1 MAQLPL
7 TTRFARLA
15 GIDRRAGSAEYRRM
29 RWIGPVAILVAV
41 LLTLVTLGIQGS
53 FAVGALAI
61 FSLGAFCGLVVS
73 RSHKWVAAAGACVA
87 ATVGLMAIATQDRG
101 DDPWWEL
108 VAFVS
113 GVLTVAA
120 AALWCA
126 GVWLGAKMRPRSQIG
141 P

>member
-1 MAQLPL
+1 
-7 TTRFARLA
+7 
-15 GIDRRAGSAEYRRM
+15 M

-41 LLTLVTLGIQGS
+41 LLTLATLGVQPS

-61 FSLGAFCGLVVS
+61 FSLGALCGLIVS

-87 ATVGLMAIATQDRG
+87 ATVGLTAIANQDRA

-108 VAFVS
+108 VAFVF
-113 GVLTVAA
+113 GALTVAA

>member
-1 MAQLPL
+1 
-7 TTRFARLA
+7 
-15 GIDRRAGSAEYRRM
+15 M

-41 LLTLVTLGIQGS
+41 LLTLATLGVQPS

-61 FSLGAFCGLVVS
+61 FSLGALCGLIVS

-87 ATVGLMAIATQDRG
+87 ATVGLTAIGTQDRG
-101 DDPWWEL
+101 DDWWEL
-108 VAFVS
+108 VAFVF
-113 GVLTVAA
+113 GALTVAA

>member
-1 MAQLPL
+1 MV
-7 TTRFARLA
+7 
-15 GIDRRAGSAEYRRM
+15 I
-29 RWIGPVAILVAV
+29 AV
-41 LLTLVTLGIQGS
+41 LLVLATLGVQGS

-61 FSLGAFCGLVVS
+61 FSLGALCGMVVN

-87 ATVGLMAIATQDRG
+87 ATVGLMAIANQDRG

-108 VAFVS
+108 IAFVF

-126 GVWLGAKMRPRSQIG
+126 GVWLGAKMRPRSQIR